1 MLKFPRPVTIPR
13 HLTQSISKSII
24 RPNWP
29 LPPPQK
35 QSHKKQHSISSEISS
50 ASSLSSL
57 TSELTTTTFTED
69 TCSTISMPSKLSTI
83 STQSSLP
90 SQKHQKTLSDISSV
104 TDTISDTESTL
115 TEASV
120 NTIKKHPNHYKLPL
134 EKKVQPKPQPKT
146 VTYDIMIV
154 PHRHFQEEADAA
166 ISSGDLRLIISGTNG
181 RKSRC

>member
-1 MLKFPRPVTIPR
+1 
-13 HLTQSISKSII
+13 
-24 RPNWP
+24 
-29 LPPPQK
+29 
-35 QSHKKQHSISSEISS
+35 
-50 ASSLSSL
+50 
-57 TSELTTTTFTED
+57 
-69 TCSTISMPSKLSTI
+69 MPSKLSTI